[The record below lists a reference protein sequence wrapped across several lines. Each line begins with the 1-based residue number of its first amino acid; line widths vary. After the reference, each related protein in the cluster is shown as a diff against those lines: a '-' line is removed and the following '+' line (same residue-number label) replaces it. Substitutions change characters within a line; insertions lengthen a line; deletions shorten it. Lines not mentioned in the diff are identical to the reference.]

1 MNKLAI
7 LTDSTAY
14 LPQRLIEEHPIHVIP
29 LQIHC
34 DETTYRD
41 GVDLTPD
48 QFYTKLSNGCPVPT
62 TSQPAVGDFLEAY
75 QELAQEYSGVLVILI
90 SSGISGTVDSA
101 LTAAEEVQDLAIEV
115 VDSRITSAGLAL
127 IVGAAARAIKAG
139 ADLQQAAQTAHRVAD
154 RMHTYFVVDTLEYL
168 HKGGRIG
175 GASRYLGAALQIKPI
190 LTFDE
195 RGQIDALDRIRTK
208 KKALDRLLELVQ
220 EGANG
225 QPIHAGVVHA
235 QAPEE
240 AERLR
245 SRLED
250 RFKCLEVET
259 YELSPVI
266 GTHVGPGTLGIAM
279 YPDEQPAS

>member
-1 MNKLAI
+1 MEKLAI

-14 LPQRLIEEHPIHVIP
+14 LSAELIDNHPIHVLP

-34 DETTYRD
+34 DQVTYRD

-62 TSQPAVGDFLEAY
+62 TSQASVGDFLEAF
-75 QELAQEYSGVLVILI
+75 QTISSSYSGVLVPLI

-101 LTAAEEVQDLAIEV
+101 LAAAEEVEDLDIEI

-127 IVGAAARAIKAG
+127 IVTAAARAIADG
-139 ADLQQAAQTAHRVAD
+139 ADLQSAARLSRRIAD
-154 RMHTYFVVDTLEYL
+154 RMHTYFVVNTLEYL

-175 GASRYLGAALQIKPI
+175 GASRYLGTALRIKPI
-190 LTFDE
+190 LTFDNE
-195 RGQIDALDRIRTK
+195 GKIDALERIRTK
-208 KKALDRLLELVQ
+208 NKALERLLELVKV
-220 EGANG
+220 GSNG
-225 QPIHAGVVHA
+225 NPIHAGVVHA

-240 AERLR
+240 ADQLR
-245 SRLED
+245 SKLEEQLD
-250 RFKCLEVET
+250 CLEVET
-259 YELSPVI
+259 YQLSPVI

-279 YPDEQPAS
+279 YPEEDLSA